1 MLSLSPALPGPSHLT
16 GHTQQIMALSPD
28 SWPPSSNSDSD
39 ARSPAP
45 DPPPIQPRFSPV
57 AAALHPSTC
66 CRSACP
72 AAGLGLT
79 LPPPSSQGV
88 FIRAP
93 VVRAARAPAAPQ
105 RTWRRSPG
113 PSTPARPARAAFL
126 AHLPGPAPRAVTRQ
140 APSSAAPAQP
150 ARPPAATAPSP
161 ATGTAPPDPV

>member
-88 FIRAP
+88 FKGTSGQSSKSSSGSSAHLAQKPRAQHT
-93 VVRAARAPAAPQ
+93 RPAGPGCL
-105 RTWRRSPG
+105 PG
-113 PSTPARPARAAFL
+113 PSPRACPSRRDSAGSL
-126 AHLPGPAPRAVTRQ
+126 LCGPGPA
-140 APSSAAPAQP
+140 S
-150 ARPPAATAPSP
+150 PPASRDCSLPGHRDGSS
-161 ATGTAPPDPV
+161 